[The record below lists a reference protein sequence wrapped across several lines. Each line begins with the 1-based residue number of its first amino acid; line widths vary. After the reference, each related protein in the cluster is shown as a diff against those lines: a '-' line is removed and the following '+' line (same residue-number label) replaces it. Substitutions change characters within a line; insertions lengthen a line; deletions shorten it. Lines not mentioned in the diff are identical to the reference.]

1 MNTTPQTLTGE
12 DYVVIRR
19 NVYEQLRAA
28 AAEDATDAAIIQR
41 VRDDPDQTWAP
52 ADLAR
57 RAGRPSARDVRID
70 R

>member
-1 MNTTPQTLTGE
+1 MSTTPQTLAGE

-28 AAEDATDAAIIQR
+28 AAEDTTDAAIIQR

-52 ADLAR
+52 ADLA
-57 RAGRPSARDVRID
+57 
-70 R
+70 